1 MTASPALPPG
11 RLRCW
16 LLVRSHP
23 LPAVFLIAVVVRL
36 INVSLLES
44 DNAFFAE
51 WDAYGYWF
59 ASANLAKPDLF
70 WPTLV
75 SMTDRMPLYPLLLAA
90 VRSVF
95 GDLPRTV
102 ALIQSAI
109 DAGTCTLIAALGAL
123 ISPLTGLIAGMI
135 AAASA
140 TLIVLSSQILTDTV
154 SLFFFTAMLL
164 AGTRF
169 LLSPS
174 VWLAG
179 LAGLAGGLALL
190 TRPAIAPLL
199 IAAVPVIFVVANMRW
214 RKMAR
219 ALAASMVFAAAA
231 TAPVAP
237 VLLRNA
243 AQFGSIALTEQSGEH
258 LAFWIVPLVAQRA
271 WGIPY
276 ETSVE
281 RMRELYRQ
289 RLAERGLSEE
299 SNPFL
304 RASIKVEVARE
315 AMARLPP
322 AAFVES
328 WLEGMAV
335 NLAAPALVADPR
347 VRALPKPSFYG
358 TPGASLWQ
366 RMRIYF
372 FEQPGL
378 YQALLAIGLAAMLP
392 YLVLEAIGFY
402 QLARLQPWAAVFA
415 GALLAYFLLLSG
427 PVASPK
433 YRLPMEPA
441 LIVLAAIPLARL
453 GEGKRGA
460 PQAI

>member
-1 MTASPALPPG
+1 MPPW
-11 RLRCW
+11 LSRCW
-16 LLVRSHP
+16 LLVRRHP
-23 LPAVFLIAVVVRL
+23 LPAVFLIAVAVRL
-36 INVSLLES
+36 INVSLLEGDS
-44 DNAFFAE
+44 PFFAE

-59 ASANLAKPDLF
+59 ASATLAKRELF
-70 WPTLV
+70 WPTLA

-95 GDLPRTV
+95 GDLPRAV
-102 ALIQSAI
+102 ALIQAVI

-123 ISPLTGLIAGMI
+123 ISPLTGLIAGII
-135 AAASA
+135 AALSA

-154 SLFFFTAMLL
+154 FVFFFTAMLV
-164 AGTRF
+164 AGARF
-169 LLSPS
+169 LLRPTFS
-174 VWLAG
+174 LAA
-179 LAGLAGGLALL
+179 LAGLAGGLGLL

-199 IAAVPVIFVVANMRW
+199 IAAVPLIFVVASMRW
-214 RKMAR
+214 RRMSR
-219 ALAASMVFAAAA
+219 ALAASVLFAAAA
-231 TAPVAP
+231 TTPVAP

-243 AQFGSIALTEQSGEH
+243 AQFGSLALTEQSGEH

-271 WGIPY
+271 SGIPY
-276 ETSVE
+276 ETSVAH
-281 RMRELYRQ
+281 MHELYRQ

-315 AMARLPP
+315 AMVRLPA

-328 WLEGMAV
+328 WLEGMAM
-335 NLAAPALVADPR
+335 NLGVPALLADPR

-372 FEQPGL
+372 FEQAGL
-378 YQALLAIGLAAMLP
+378 YQALLAIGFAAMLP
-392 YLVLEAIGFY
+392 YLLLEAIGFY

-433 YRLPMEPA
+433 YRLPIEPV

-453 GEGKRGA
+453 GEGKRGV